1 MVAILYMILAT
12 AMFFLQD
19 TYFLIGGVQFSFKN
33 PCAIPFFFSVL
44 IWVMSVVDSILI
56 ANGMDNTIYF
66 HTP

>member
-1 MVAILYMILAT
+1 
-12 AMFFLQD
+12 MFFLQD
-19 TYFLIGGVQFSFKN
+19 TYFLIDGVQFSFKN